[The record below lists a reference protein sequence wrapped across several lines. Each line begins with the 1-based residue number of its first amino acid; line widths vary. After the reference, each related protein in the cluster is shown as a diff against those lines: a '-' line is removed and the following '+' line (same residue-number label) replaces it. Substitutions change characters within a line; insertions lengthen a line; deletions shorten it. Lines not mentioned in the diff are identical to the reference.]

1 MILKTIVAYGANGVI
16 GKDNDLIWHLPDAL
30 KHFKK
35 HTAGKTIIMGRKT
48 WDSLGGRPL
57 PNRRHI
63 VITRTEG
70 FQANGAE
77 VVHSLEEAV
86 ALAKTEEEVFIVGG
100 AQIYALSLPMI
111 DILEITEVHAHFEG
125 DAFFPTF
132 DEADFEL
139 VTEEH
144 HPTDEK
150 HKHSFTLKTWKRKA
164 S

>member
-1 MILKTIVAYGANGVI
+1 MILKAIVAYAENRVI
-16 GKDNDLIWHLPDAL
+16 GKDNDLIWHLPDDL
-30 KHFKK
+30 KHFKR

-63 VITRTEG
+63 VITRSKG
-70 FQANGAE
+70 FQASGAE
-77 VVHSLEEAV
+77 VVHSLEEAF
-86 ALAKTEEEVFIVGG
+86 ALAKSEDEVFIVGG
-100 AQIYALSLPMI
+100 AQIYALSLPLI
-111 DILEITEVHAHFEG
+111 DVLEITEVHAHFEG

-150 HKHSFTLKTWKRKA
+150 HKHSFTFKTWKRIA

>member
-1 MILKTIVAYGANGVI
+1 MILKAIVAYAENRVI
-16 GKDNDLIWHLPDAL
+16 GKDNDLIWHLPDDL
-30 KHFKK
+30 KHFKR

-63 VITRTEG
+63 VITRTKD

-86 ALAKTEEEVFIVGG
+86 TLAKTEEEVFIVGG

-111 DILEITEVHAHFEG
+111 EVLEITEVHAHFEG

-132 DEADFEL
+132 DEADFNL

-144 HPTDEK
+144 HPADEK
-150 HKHSFTLKTWKRKA
+150 HKHSFTFKTWKRRQ
-164 S
+164 

>member
-1 MILKTIVAYGANGVI
+1 MILKAIVAYAENRVI
-16 GKDNDLIWHLPDAL
+16 GKDNDLIWHLPDDL
-30 KHFKK
+30 KHFKR

-63 VITRTEG
+63 VITRSEG
-70 FQANGAE
+70 YQANGAE

-139 VTEEH
+139 VAQEH
-144 HPTDEK
+144 HPVDEK
-150 HKHSFTLKTWKRKA
+150 HKHSFTFKTWKRKA